1 MGSASIKLVE
11 VEQTTSPPPRLRRG
25 PPEARLAGSAKG
37 VTGVRLVHQVLQEL
51 PPGAAADPHARLSW
65 LQAVMKE
72 SRSPQVH
79 LALGSPEVV
88 IRTVRIPPM
97 SKEELAEAVKW
108 HVKDLLPFPV
118 AEAVLDFEVLE
129 EVWEKDIKKLHVV
142 VAAAPL
148 RIVQE
153 QLAMMAQAGA
163 TVASILP
170 TTLAIRRT
178 LQLLSPTLLGS
189 SVAILEVG
197 AAQTHVVILKDGQ
210 PQLAREV
217 PIGSAAITDALVGV
231 SAEGGEAL
239 DAAQAEH
246 FKRHHGILAEDSQL
260 AALMRVVVDTLMTDL
275 RRILDFYH
283 VHLQESGVERLLV
296 VGGGANLKHLPA
308 VLREGLGLP
317 VECYHP
323 PLAGLPAGQAG
334 EEDGPRL
341 TAAIGAAL
349 AHGQGLNLLP
359 EELKTR
365 RRQASSRERW
375 RRMGILAGGVA
386 VGLYGLLLLAAWRD
400 GRRLQDL
407 QREWRTFEPSY
418 RRAREITDQTAR
430 IDAITAALGHF
441 RSRQPVWEGIFKELS
456 RVTPP
461 GAALTDGLMT
471 RRDLTLRG
479 TVSAGGSA
487 EAGALARFLEALD
500 SSIFFRR
507 ARLRSSQVE
516 GAGRVSTFEIV
527 AELE

>member
-1 MGSASIKLVE
+1 MGLDVGSASIKLVE
-11 VEQTTSPPPRLRRG
+11 VEQT
-25 PPEARLAGSAKG
+25 AGG
-37 VTGVRLVHQVLQEL
+37 IRVVHQVLQEL
-51 PPGAAADPHARLSW
+51 PPGAVTDAHARVSW

-72 SRSPQVH
+72 SRSPEVH

-142 VAAAPL
+142 VAAVPL

-153 QLAMMAQAGA
+153 QLALMAQAGA

-178 LQLLSPTLLGS
+178 LQLLSPALLGG
-189 SVAILEVG
+189 SVAIIEVG
-197 AAQTHVVILKDGQ
+197 AARTHVVILKDGQ

-239 DAAQAEH
+239 DAAQAERV
-246 FKRHHGILAEDSQL
+246 KRLYGISAEDSQL
-260 AALMRVVVDTLMTDL
+260 AALMRVVVDQLMTDL

-283 VHLQESGVERLLV
+283 VHLHESGVERLLL

-323 PLAGLPAGQAG
+323 PLAG

-365 RRQASSRERW
+365 RRQASSRDRW
-375 RRMGILAGGVA
+375 RRMGILAGGVV

-400 GRRLQDL
+400 GHRLQDL

-418 RRAREITDQTAR
+418 RRAREIADQTAR
-430 IDAITAALGHF
+430 MDAITAALGRL
-441 RSRQPVWEGIFKELS
+441 RSRQPVWEGLFKELS

-461 GAALTDGLMT
+461 GVTLTESLMT

-487 EAGALARFLEALD
+487 EAGALARFLDALE

-507 ARLRSSQVE
+507 ATLRSSQVE